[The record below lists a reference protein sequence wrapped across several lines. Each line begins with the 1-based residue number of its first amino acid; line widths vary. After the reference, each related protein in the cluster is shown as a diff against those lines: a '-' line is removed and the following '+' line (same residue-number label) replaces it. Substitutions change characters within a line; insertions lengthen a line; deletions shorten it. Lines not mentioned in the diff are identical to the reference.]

1 MKIFD
6 LTGPSHP
13 VPLIIAHRGAS
24 AVAPENTLAAFRR
37 AMEFGADGIE
47 FDVRLAADGIPVV
60 IHDPSLRR
68 TAGRRGKVA
77 AYSSEE
83 LSHIDV
89 GSWFARPGKNG
100 AKAEFAEERIV
111 TLASALE
118 FLKSFRGEI
127 YVELK
132 CKGDDLYPLA
142 RAAAAAIERADLAGT
157 LIVKSF
163 RLPVVTFFRENLP
176 KVRTAALFAPKIMT
190 ILRKDKHL
198 VRLAEEIGAHELSIH
213 YSLATEKLMKKAAKA
228 ELPVNIWTADHGRL
242 LKRAARLGVKAVIT
256 NDPAKLLKKRE
267 EFLGVTELKTAVTSA

>member
-6 LTGPSHP
+6 LTGPAHP

-37 AMEFGADGIE
+37 AIEFGADGIE
-47 FDVRLAADGIPVV
+47 FDVRLAADGVPVV
-60 IHDPSLRR
+60 IHDPSLKR

-83 LSHIDV
+83 LSHMDI
-89 GSWFARPGKNG
+89 GSWFSRPGKNG
-100 AKAEFAEERIV
+100 SNAEFADERII

-118 FLKSFRGEI
+118 FLRGFRGEI

-132 CKGDDLYPLA
+132 CKNDDLYPIA
-142 RAAAAAIERADLAGT
+142 RAAAAVIERADVAGT

-176 KVRTAALFAPKIMT
+176 EVRTAALFAPKIKT
-190 ILRKDKHL
+190 ILRKEKHL
-198 VRLAEEIGAHELSIH
+198 VRLAAEIGAHELSIH

-228 ELPVNIWTADHGRL
+228 GLPVAIWTADHGRWVR
-242 LKRAARLGVKAVIT
+242 RAARLGVKAVIT
-256 NDPAKLLKKRE
+256 NDPGKLLKKRE
-267 EFLGVTELKTAVTSA
+267 EFLGAGELKAATTSA